1 MKTCYQ
7 CPDRY
12 VGCHAQCQ
20 PYIDQKKFI
29 DDCTAK
35 INAER
40 NKYKDADEFTSC
52 IINKQRRKS
61 RI

>member
-12 VGCHAQCQ
+12 VGCHSKCQ
-20 PYIDQKKFI
+20 PYIDYKKII
-29 DDCTAK
+29 DDRKTK
-35 INAER
+35 INAEKH
-40 NKYKDADEFTSC
+40 KYKDADEFTST
-52 IINKQRRKS
+52 IINKQRRKA